1 MRASAI
7 RLKSKNLRSEEEGKD
22 RDKDED
28 IDTKVDDYII
38 IKVSAARIDPKPL
51 KVKRGVS

>member
-7 RLKSKNLRSEEEGKD
+7 RFKSENLRSEEEGKD
-22 RDKDED
+22 KDKDED
-28 IDTKVDDYII
+28 TDAEVDDYII
-38 IKVSAARIDPKPL
+38 IKISAAYIDPKPL

>member
-1 MRASAI
+1 MRALAI
-7 RLKSKNLRSEEEGKD
+7 RFKNKNLRSEDKGKD

-28 IDTKVDDYII
+28 TDTKVDDYII
-38 IKVSAARIDPKPL
+38 IKISAAYINPKPL

>member
-1 MRASAI
+1 MRTSAI
-7 RLKSKNLRSEEEGKD
+7 RFKNKNLGSEDKGKD

-28 IDTKVDDYII
+28 TDAEVDDYII